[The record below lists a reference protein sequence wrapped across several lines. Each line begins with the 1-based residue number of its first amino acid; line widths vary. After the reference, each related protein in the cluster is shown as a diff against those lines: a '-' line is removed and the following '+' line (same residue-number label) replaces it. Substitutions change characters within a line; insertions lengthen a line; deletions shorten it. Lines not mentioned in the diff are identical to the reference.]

1 MRGIL
6 IALGCLLALTSPG
19 LADTG
24 NIIVNGDF
32 EDGLNGWSIAGPGK
46 PAYIYN
52 DPPLTPQVFNDFMPV
67 NVMDYTGAVLGQTF
81 AYAKTG
87 NSVGWFRAGVPTSVP
102 NNTLPQ
108 GMLYSFIY
116 QDIYVFPHEEYTILQ
131 ATWDCVSW
139 DGSNQAKNDVRHV
152 AGMFLIRIDNQID
165 IIYNPDDPSTYK
177 FRSTTW
183 NLDVQGQLD
192 GASADAGNE
201 IHQHHRAHSG
211 AAALPGRHQ
220 QPQYQLE
227 SERVS
232 LCRLRQPGHP
242 PGQTHRA
249 RARQHAGSG
258 RRSAFDGHPYGPPK
272 TIAVLPG
279 QECREERAA
288 PPGRPF
294 LVHIGSM
301 ESCFRPETA
310 TPQLLGS
317 AGLCFRNTPVE

>member
-1 MRGIL
+1 VGGADLPRRYRQPANQKRREVMMRGIL
-6 IALGCLLALTSPG
+6 IAVGCLLALTSPG
-19 LADTG
+19 LADMG

-116 QDIYVFPHEEYTILQ
+116 QDIYVFPNQEYTILQ

-183 NLDVQGQLD
+183 NLD
-192 GASADAGNE
+192 SKGNWM
-201 IHQHHRAHSG
+201 
-211 AAALPGRHQ
+211 
-220 QPQYQLE
+220 
-227 SERVS
+227 
-232 LCRLRQPGHP
+232 
-242 PGQTHRA
+242 
-249 RARQHAGSG
+249 ARQLTPGTKFTSTTG
-258 RRSAFDGHPYGPPK
+258 RIQVQLHFQDGINNRNINWSQNEY
-272 TIAVLPG
+272 LF
-279 QECREERAA
+279 AA
-288 PPGRPF
+288 YDN
-294 LVHIGSM
+294 LVIRLDKPIVPEPASM
-301 ESCFRPETA
+301 LA
-310 TPQLLGS
+310 LG
-317 AGLCFRNTPVE
+317 AGLLSMAAGMVRRRR

>member
-1 MRGIL
+1 MMRGIL

-116 QDIYVFPHEEYTILQ
+116 QDIYVFPNEEYTILQ

-183 NLDVQGQLD
+183 NLD
-192 GASADAGNE
+192 SKGNWM
-201 IHQHHRAHSG
+201 
-211 AAALPGRHQ
+211 
-220 QPQYQLE
+220 
-227 SERVS
+227 
-232 LCRLRQPGHP
+232 
-242 PGQTHRA
+242 
-249 RARQHAGSG
+249 ARQLTPGTKFTSTTG
-258 RRSAFDGHPYGPPK
+258 RIQVQLHFQDGINNRNINWSQNEYLFAAYDNLVIRLDKPIVPEP
-272 TIAVLPG
+272 ASVL
-279 QECREERAA
+279 A
-288 PPGRPF
+288 
-294 LVHIGSM
+294 
-301 ESCFRPETA
+301 
-310 TPQLLGS
+310 LG
-317 AGLCFRNTPVE
+317 AGLLSMATRMARRKR